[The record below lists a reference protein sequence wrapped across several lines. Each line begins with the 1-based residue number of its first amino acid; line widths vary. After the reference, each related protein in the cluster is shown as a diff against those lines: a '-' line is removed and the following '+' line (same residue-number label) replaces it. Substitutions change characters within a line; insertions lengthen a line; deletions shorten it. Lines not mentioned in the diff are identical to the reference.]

1 MGFVKSIV
9 MRDLQCAEHVEVIGD
24 DADGRVVSGNEL
36 LAVDDILLGG
46 FRLGFLKDAAFL
58 NAMCLQIIAMPCA
71 SGNGSFAPLP
81 PETMQMVSGL
91 FRR

>member
-58 NAMCLQIIAMPCA
+58 NAMCLQIIGP
-71 SGNGSFAPLP
+71 FAPLP